1 MRLANHIFYALA
13 ALIGV
18 SLVALRDPSVAM
30 LTAAAGQ
37 PTTACR
43 SDHLERPCDPGVR
56 GDLLRG
62 GQVVAR

>member
-30 LTAAAGQ
+30 LTATAGQ

-43 SDHLERPCDPGVR
+43 SDHLERPCD
-56 GDLLRG
+56 
-62 GQVVAR
+62 